1 MKRRL
6 NKTTRALVHFFKDN
20 ILPRKASTYN
30 YEKSLA
36 ELEAVVEK
44 LETGDISLEDSLK
57 QFEQG
62 IKLTRSCQKALQ
74 NAEQK
79 VQTLLNDDEHTKLSN
94 VDNDKT

>member
-1 MKRRL
+1 M
-6 NKTTRALVHFFKDN
+6 
-20 ILPRKASTYN
+20 PRKASTYN

-62 IKLTRSCQKALQ
+62 IKLTRFCQKALQ

-79 VQTLLNDDEHTKLSN
+79 VQTLLSDDERTTLSS

>member
-1 MKRRL
+1 
-6 NKTTRALVHFFKDN
+6 
-20 ILPRKASTYN
+20 LPRKASTYN

-79 VQTLLNDDEHTKLSN
+79 IQTLLTDDEHTKLSN

>member
-1 MKRRL
+1 M
-6 NKTTRALVHFFKDN
+6 
-20 ILPRKASTYN
+20 PRKANTYN

-44 LETGDISLEDSLK
+44 LEAGDISLEDSLK

-79 VQTLLNDDEHTKLSN
+79 VQTLLADDEHTKLSS